1 MMETLHALSSNPFLQ
16 IALLGG
22 LLASIA
28 SGVMGSFVVIKRI
41 ASLSGSIAHS
51 ILGGIGFFY
60 WLKYNHGQTWAD
72 PIYGAFLAGI
82 ISAFIIGWVHLRYKQ
97 KEDAAIAAIWSTG
110 MAIGV
115 IFISLI
121 KGYKADFTS
130 FLFGNI
136 LLLSTKHLLF
146 LGVLDLVILLTTFF
160 LYRYFV
166 AICFDE
172 EQSTMQDLP
181 VTFLYFTLLGLISLS
196 IVLLL
201 QVIGIILVIALLTIP
216 PTIAALFTGRL
227 IKIMISSILLAIIFN
242 TLGILFAYSLDIPP
256 GATVAIICALSY
268 VIVLIG
274 KRFNCLKKR
283 TFFSIF

>member
-1 MMETLHALSSNPFLQ
+1 MEILSNPFLQ
-16 IALLGG
+16 LALLGG
-22 LLASIA
+22 ILASIA

-60 WLKYNHGQTWAD
+60 WLKYNQGQTWAD
-72 PIYGAFLAGI
+72 PIYGAFLAGL
-82 ISAFIIGWVHLRYKQ
+82 ISAFIIGWVHLKYKQ

-136 LLLSTKHLLF
+136 LLLSTKHILF
-146 LGVLDLVILLTTFF
+146 LAILDLIILLTIFF

-166 AICFDE
+166 AISFDE

-181 VTFLYFTLLGLISLS
+181 VTLLYFTLLGLISLS

-216 PTIAALFTGRL
+216 PTIALVFTGKL
-227 IKIMISSILLAIIFN
+227 VNIIISSIFLGMIFN
-242 TLGILFAYSLDIPP
+242 ILGIFIAYFVDIPP
-256 GATVAIICALSY
+256 GATISILCAFAY
-268 VIVLIG
+268 VIVLVG
-274 KRFNCLKKR
+274 KKLVLRKR
-283 TFFSIF
+283 KAA